1 MPQEVS
7 SNRVDHADRTNHN
20 DGFPR
25 AFFADAMLGRL
36 ARWLRILGYDTAYEP
51 FIADDELAER
61 VLAENRWLLTRDR
74 YLVRRRVLR
83 GRHSLIV
90 DDHLQD
96 QLRQLR
102 RELGLCLS
110 IGDHTAHRC
119 ADCNTAL
126 LPMSAAEA
134 APLIPPVVASQYP
147 TFMCCPTCQRL
158 FWPGTQWSSFLDR
171 LARIRDGAAG
181 P

>member
-1 MPQEVS
+1 MPQEAP
-7 SNRVDHADRTNHN
+7 SNQADHADGAGHN
-20 DGFPR
+20 DSFAR

-36 ARWLRILGYDTAYEP
+36 ARWLRMLGYDTAYEK
-51 FIADDELAER
+51 FIADDELAAR
-61 VLAENRWLLTRDR
+61 VLAEDRWLLTRDR

-83 GRHSLIV
+83 GRHTLIA
-90 DDHLQD
+90 DDHVQD

-102 RELGLCLS
+102 RELHLRLS
-110 IGDHTAHRC
+110 VGDQTAHRC

-126 LPMSAAEA
+126 IPMSAAEA